1 MWKADDKIEVENL
14 IAEMEAETPF
24 SAWGYYNIE
33 KTTLTSLLSI
43 IVTYIIILIQF
54 KQSN

>member
-1 MWKADDKIEVENL
+1 MWKTDDKIEVENL
-14 IAEMEAETPF
+14 IAEMESETPF
-24 SAWGYYNIE
+24 SAWGYYDIE